1 MTNIILLNLGY
12 FLVFLAMSIRE
23 ILWLQITITAGQ
35 STLFTYSMLN
45 GNYNIAFWNLM
56 FIMVNVIQIIILYR
70 ERQELE
76 IPDEIQDLYVSIF
89 HTKSHREFLN
99 FWDQGKIC
107 QVDKESLISSGDT
120 QTDLMLILNGKADVV
135 RNGET
140 IAALERGQFIAE
152 ISYITGKPASAD
164 VVPQGRLTY
173 YVWDHDTLDKLR
185 KSKPVTMGKLDSI
198 LSLDMAGKLTR

>member
-12 FLVFLAMSIRE
+12 FLVFLALAIRE
-23 ILWLQITITAGQ
+23 ILWLRVTITAGQ

-45 GNYNIAFWNLM
+45 GNYNIAFWNSL
-56 FIMVNVIQIIILYR
+56 FILVNIIQIIILYR
-70 ERQELE
+70 ERQELVV
-76 IPDEIQDLYVSIF
+76 PDEIQDLYDSIF
-89 HTKSHREFLN
+89 HAKSHREFLN

-107 QVDKESLISSGDT
+107 QVDKESLITSGDT

-135 RNGET
+135 RDGEK
-140 IAALERGQFIAE
+140 IATLDRGQFIAE

-164 VVPQGRLTY
+164 VVPQGSLTY
-173 YVWDHDTLDKLR
+173 YVWDHNTLNKLR

-198 LSLDMAGKLTR
+198 LTLDMAEKLTR